1 VTAAAPDSVAM
12 ASNSDLAGTA
22 GTNGTTGTDGA
33 EHDWRVAGEAWG
45 HQAADWACLF
55 EHYSLDVV
63 LALFAGVGV
72 GPGVRLLDIAC
83 GSGLTVRL
91 ADSLGATTA
100 GIDAGENLVTI
111 ARSRTPGADVRLGSM
126 YELPWSDGS
135 FDAVVSVNGIW
146 GGCEAALDEAFRV
159 LRPGGRIGISF
170 WGPGPPLDLR
180 NCFIAFARHS
190 PTDHFASMRRLNDIS
205 QPGVADDMLRASG
218 FVSVES
224 GRRTSLIEWPDA
236 TLAWRAVSSMGP
248 AVPALR
254 NGDVDALHR
263 EVLAAIEPC
272 RDESGIYRFRNDH
285 RFAIATK
292 Q

>member
-55 EHYSLDVV
+55 EHYSLDVA

-135 FDAVVSVNGIW
+135 FDAVVSV
-146 GGCEAALDEAFRV
+146 
-159 LRPGGRIGISF
+159 
-170 WGPGPPLDLR
+170 
-180 NCFIAFARHS
+180 
-190 PTDHFASMRRLNDIS
+190 
-205 QPGVADDMLRASG
+205 
-218 FVSVES
+218 ES
-224 GRRTSLIEWPDA
+224 GRRTSLIEWPDTA
-236 TLAWRAVSSMGP
+236 MAWRAVSSMGP

-254 NGDVDALHR
+254 NGDVDAIHR

-272 RDESGIYRFRNDH
+272 RDESGIYRFRNDN